1 MTLSLAIKERDA
13 KERADA
19 VRARGAVPAVVYG
32 AKQAATAIEVNAAD
46 MKRVWRA
53 AGETTI
59 ISLTGAGAAKDTLVR
74 DIQFHPVTD
83 EIMHIDFY
91 ALEKGKK
98 VEITVP
104 LKFVGVSPAEKEG
117 CVLSKALHDIEI
129 EVDPSEMPH
138 DLSVDVSVLLAD
150 GDHITAA
157 QIKLPKSAVLVT
169 DPEEIVVSVVGAE
182 EEPAEAAPAAE
193 GETVAAEAPAEAAE

>member
-1 MTLSLAIKERDA
+1 MTLSLAIKTRDA

-19 VRARGAVPAVVYG
+19 VRARGVVPAVVYG
-32 AKQAATAIEVNAAD
+32 HKEPSTPIEIDAAE

-59 ISLTGAGAAKDTLVR
+59 ISLEGVGAAKDTLVR
-74 DIQFHPVTD
+74 DVQFHPVTG

-104 LKFVGVSPAEKEG
+104 LKFVGVSPAEKAG
-117 CVLSKALHDIEI
+117 GILAKALHDIEI
-129 EVDPSEMPH
+129 KVDPTEMPH
-138 DLSVDVSVLLAD
+138 DLSVDVSSLVAD
-150 GDHITAA
+150 GDHILAS
-157 QIKLPKSAVLVT
+157 QIVLPKSAVLVT
-169 DPEEIVVSVVGAE
+169 DPEEIVVSVVAAE
-182 EEPAEAAPAAE
+182 EEPAEAP
-193 GETVAAEAPAEAAE
+193 VAAEATDQAAAPVVEA

>member
-32 AKQAATAIEVNAAD
+32 AKQAATAIEVNAAE

-138 DLSVDVSVLLAD
+138 DLSVDVSVLVAD

-157 QIKLPKSAVLVT
+157 QIKLPKSATLVT

-182 EEPAEAAPAAE
+182 EEPAEAVPAAE
-193 GETVAAEAPAEAAE
+193 GETVAAEAPAEAEE

>member
-1 MTLSLAIKERDA
+1 MTLSLATKIRDA

-19 VRARGAVPAVVYG
+19 VRARGAIPAVVYG
-32 AKQAATAIEVNAAD
+32 HKEPSAAIEVDAAE

-59 ISLTGAGAAKDTLVR
+59 ISLQGAGAAKDTLVR
-74 DIQFHPVTD
+74 DVQFHPVTG

-104 LKFVGVSPAEKEG
+104 LKFVGVSPAEKAG
-117 CVLSKALHDIEI
+117 CVLAKALHDIEI
-129 EVDPSEMPH
+129 KVDPSEMPH
-138 DLSVDVSVLLAD
+138 DLSVDVSSLAAD
-150 GDHITAA
+150 GDHILAS
-157 QIKLPKSAVLVT
+157 QIVLPKSATLVT
-169 DPEEIVVSVVGAE
+169 DPEEIVVSAVAAE
-182 EEPAEAAPAAE
+182 EEPAEAPAVAE
-193 GETVAAEAPAEAAE
+193 AAEAPAAAAEA